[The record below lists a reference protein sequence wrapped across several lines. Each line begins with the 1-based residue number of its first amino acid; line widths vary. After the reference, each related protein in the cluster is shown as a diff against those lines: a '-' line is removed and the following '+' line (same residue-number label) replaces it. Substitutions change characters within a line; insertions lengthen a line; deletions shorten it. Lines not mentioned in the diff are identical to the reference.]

1 MVDVMLRLATRG
13 RWSCWNPK
21 GVSRVVRQ
29 STQEIAM
36 PPARRQQRRV
46 NLSAGWY
53 KGNTERA
60 CPPGQCLGRGASSNT
75 AQARQTSC
83 SAVPV

>member
-1 MVDVMLRLATRG
+1 
-13 RWSCWNPK
+13 
-21 GVSRVVRQ
+21 
-29 STQEIAM
+29 M

-53 KGNTERA
+53 KGNTEQA